1 MLIFSS
7 MSLILKGKTDYRQ
20 PESSQKF
27 SFHQLCMLLWQMLK
41 KGRCYKCH
49 TSCHTP
55 FCTLTYA
62 FHLCNE
68 GRLFKYIFFV
78 CIFLPF
84 FSLLFSLMSC
94 VFDIILTA
102 CLKPRT
108 WEQQY
113 LYHST
118 YVSRVKLRK
127 LDDLLF
133 ICTKLGIIAHFA
145 QKKIQ
150 EKIVGKAIMTRNS

>member
-1 MLIFSS
+1 
-7 MSLILKGKTDYRQ
+7 MSLILKGKTWLQTVRIITN
-20 PESSQKF
+20 F
-27 SFHQLCMLLWQMLK
+27 SFHQLCMLLWQMLN

-68 GRLFKYIFFV
+68 GRLFKYLFCMHFPSF
-78 CIFLPF
+78 CLLNF
-84 FSLLFSLMSC
+84 LFSLMSC

-102 CLKPRT
+102 CLNPRT

-133 ICTKLGIIAHFA
+133 ICTKLWIIAHFA

-150 EKIVGKAIMTRNS
+150 EKIVGKAIITRNS